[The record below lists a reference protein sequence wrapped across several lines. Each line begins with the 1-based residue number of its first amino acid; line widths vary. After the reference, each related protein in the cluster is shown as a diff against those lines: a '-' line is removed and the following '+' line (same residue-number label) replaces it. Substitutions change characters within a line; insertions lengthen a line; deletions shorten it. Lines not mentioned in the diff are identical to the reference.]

1 MTISRPLIFSL
12 VGAILIAV
20 TFFATRGG
28 ATEEAAAPPVPAA
41 PSAPAP
47 SATAPTQAGVAPAA
61 SKPGAAPSASQQSG
75 SEATKTKADP
85 AAEAL
90 AGLEG
95 LPPRVKRALERDKVV
110 VFLFTQRDSADDS
123 ATLKGARSIKTG
135 KGRVSVFTDNVGN
148 LGDYGQLVASV
159 GVSRAPST
167 VIVNDDGEVRL
178 LEGYVDP
185 GSLRQHVKDALR

>member
-28 ATEEAAAPPVPAA
+28 ATEEAAAPPAPAA
-41 PSAPAP
+41 PSP
-47 SATAPTQAGVAPAA
+47 SSPTQAGVAPAA

-123 ATLKGARSIKTG
+123 ATLKGARSLKTG